1 MAPMTDEK
9 TATFLVTSAA
19 DESAVLSDVQ
29 DAQVHTL
36 SENPGVEAGDV
47 LEATVAHDPPMN
59 VTYSVVEVAERKQIP
74 VSATD
79 ESPTQQSREIAADL
93 QVGDLETTERAG
105 IGEVHVLRVPTD
117 GVADTVEDVRTDEQ
131 TMARAA
137 RIGINRVEIRSG
149 ENFVSVRY
157 LP

>member
-1 MAPMTDEK
+1 MTDEK
-9 TATFLVTSAA
+9 TATFLVTSAD

-47 LEATVAHDPPMN
+47 LEATVAPDPPMN
-59 VTYSVVEVAERKQIP
+59 VTYSVVDVEARREIP
-74 VSATD
+74 VRTTD
-79 ESPTQQSREIAADL
+79 ESPTQQSRDIAADL
-93 QVGDLETTERAG
+93 EVGDLQTTERAG
-105 IGEVHVLRVPTD
+105 IGEVHVLRVPED
-117 GVADTVEDVRTDEQ
+117 GVEDTVEDVRTDEQ
-131 TMARAA
+131 TIARAA

-149 ENFVSVRY
+149 NDFVAVRY